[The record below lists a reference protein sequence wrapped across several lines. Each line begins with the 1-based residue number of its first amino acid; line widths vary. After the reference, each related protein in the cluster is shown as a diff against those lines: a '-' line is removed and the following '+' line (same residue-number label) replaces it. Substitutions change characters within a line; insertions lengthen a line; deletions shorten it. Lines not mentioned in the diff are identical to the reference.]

1 MEDQRVQGISDTSVG
16 HTEEIK
22 KSLSIVQRG
31 GSYGWPGRE
40 ESITKQTQAD
50 LEEDFKHLV
59 EQTDLLWQIRKKM
72 AAIQTRNSET
82 RWNSLTNAITY
93 IFAPVSIMTGIYGMN
108 VSQISGDPS
117 NPNIWQFFVAIA
129 VFNVVVV
136 MAISTSVWV
145 QIRVKHGRKA
155 GLKEI
160 LGYSVG
166 KVGSK

>member
-1 MEDQRVQGISDTSVG
+1 LAQIPLT
-16 HTEEIK
+16 
-22 KSLSIVQRG
+22 L
-31 GSYGWPGRE
+31 GS
-40 ESITKQTQAD
+40 
-50 LEEDFKHLV
+50 
-59 EQTDLLWQIRKKM
+59 
-72 AAIQTRNSET
+72 
-82 RWNSLTNAITY
+82 
-93 IFAPVSIMTGIYGMN
+93 FAPVSIMTGIYGMN